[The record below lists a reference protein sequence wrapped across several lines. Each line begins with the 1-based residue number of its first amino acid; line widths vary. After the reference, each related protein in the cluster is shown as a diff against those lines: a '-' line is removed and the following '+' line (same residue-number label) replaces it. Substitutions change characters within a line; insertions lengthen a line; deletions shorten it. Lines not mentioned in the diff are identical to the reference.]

1 MFSLFFHKGALTC
14 CGRVSPPPHNVLT
27 FPSHFQGKYL
37 IGKKKT
43 RSRIFTPQNLFLT
56 LVELISGTN
65 NNGYTTAILGSLGQ
79 VMKFCELPVKSAL
92 SQIRSRISYKFFE
105 DKFREQNQLAQSRQ
119 KIWNGLHVY
128 AIDGIQLTLPRTN
141 DIILAKYS
149 GRKVSKYR
157 ESYMPKMFVTAAY
170 DVISG
175 VMKDV
180 RESSTLNEI
189 ADAHSMVKGF
199 EDNSLTIY
207 DRLYVSREL
216 IHTHN
221 DYHNFFLFRLRQSC
235 LKELRLI
242 YKTKRKRLTVEVDG
256 ITVHVIK
263 IKNPKTGEWDAFASN
278 LPLRL
283 VTEKT
288 VRKLYNLRWE
298 VENAFR
304 DFTQT
309 IKLEQ
314 WHSKSINGI
323 RQEFYLALWL
333 YNFTKLKILSKF
345 GGAKESMKD
354 TYRKPNFK
362 ILFGY
367 VAKNFVRIC
376 KQVRGVWK
384 IFVELIDC
392 TMETR
397 TRHSRSYKRE
407 IKSPQSPFP
416 YNNTRWYGLN

>member
-1 MFSLFFHKGALTC
+1 MTC
-14 CGRVSPPPHNVLT
+14 CGRVRPPQNNVLR
-27 FPSHFQGKYL
+27 FPSHFQEKYL
-37 IGKKKT
+37 NGKKKT
-43 RSRIFTPQNLFLT
+43 RSRIFSPQNLFLT
-56 LVELISGTN
+56 LAELVSGTN
-65 NNGYTTAILGSLGQ
+65 NNGYTTAILNSLGQ
-79 VMKFCELPVKSAL
+79 VMKFTKLPVKSAL
-92 SQIRSRISYKFFE
+92 SQIRARISYQFFQ
-105 DKFREQNQLAQSRQ
+105 DKFYEQNDLS
-119 KIWNGLHVY
+119 KLKLKTWNGLHVY
-128 AIDGIQLTLPRTN
+128 AIDGIQLTLPRTD
-141 DIILAKYS
+141 DIIKADYS

-157 ESYMPKMFVTAAY
+157 ESYMPKMFLTASY

-180 RESSTLNEI
+180 RENATLNEI
-189 ADAHSMVKGF
+189 ADAHSMVKSF
-199 EDNSLTIY
+199 EDNSLSIY

-216 IHTHN
+216 IHLHH
-221 DYHNFFLFRLRQSC
+221 DCHNFFLFRLRKSC
-235 LKELRLI
+235 VLELRKI
-242 YKTKRKRLTVEVDG
+242 YKIKRTRITVEVDG
-256 ITVHVIK
+256 VDVHVIK

-283 VTEKT
+283 VTERT

-309 IKLEQ
+309 IRLEQ

-323 RQEFYLALWL
+323 RQELYVALWL

-345 GGAKESMKD
+345 GSAKECVTD
-354 TYRKPNFK
+354 TYKKPNFK
-362 ILFGY
+362 ILYGW

-376 KQVRGVWK
+376 KGVRGVWK
-384 IFVELIDC
+384 VFVELIYC

-397 TRHSRSYKRE
+397 TRHSRAYKRE